1 LKTCYDI
8 VHTPWGELSIVCNAQ
23 ALLWAGFDFQ
33 PPEGCEPV
41 LSPLLQAAKLQLEEY
56 LAGRRRFFSL
66 PLAPNGTPFQHA
78 VWNALLRI
86 PYGETRTYKDIAQQ
100 IGRPNACRAVGM
112 ANNKNPL
119 LLFIPC
125 HRVVGTGGALTGYA
139 GGLQM
144 KRDLLLL
151 EASAKAGE
159 QGPVF

>member
-1 LKTCYDI
+1 MKTCYDI

-86 PYGETRTYKDIAQQ
+86 PYGETRTYKPTMPIRIAAAEEYTRDVSIKFDDNNNLVEIKYSVEFEV
-100 IGRPNACRAVGM
+100 IGNVFT
-112 ANNKNPL
+112 L
-119 LLFIPC
+119 DTTITVSD
-125 HRVVGTGGALTGYA
+125 HGTTTL
-139 GGLQM
+139 
-144 KRDLLLL
+144 D
-151 EASAKAGE
+151 
-159 QGPVF
+159 